1 MDTGNTTERKNRR
14 KKRGRIINT
23 IIGGRLFANEMLR
36 RNAALFALIVFY
48 SFIYVSNRYE
58 YERELLKIEKLTKR
72 RDKLKNNLLTLK
84 SEFTSKSRQSEVEKI
99 LNARDSELGTM
110 SKPMYSIKK

>member
-58 YERELLKIEKLTKR
+58 YERVSNCGWKY
-72 RDKLKNNLLTLK
+72 N
-84 SEFTSKSRQSEVEKI
+84 Q
-99 LNARDSELGTM
+99 LG
-110 SKPMYSIKK
+110 KYWCI